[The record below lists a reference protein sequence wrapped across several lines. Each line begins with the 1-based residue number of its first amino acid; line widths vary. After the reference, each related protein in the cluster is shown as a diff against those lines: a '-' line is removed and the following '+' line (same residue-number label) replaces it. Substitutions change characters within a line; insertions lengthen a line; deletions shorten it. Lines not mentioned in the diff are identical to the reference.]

1 MRRTFILSAKPF
13 NCFFSIKNKLL
24 SVKSSFKMEEGRFA
38 KRIGLV
44 EVSKP
49 TGVITHPDLA
59 RRIFE
64 LKIAKLNNKTKKS
77 INLRVL
83 YHDQFNLV

>member
-38 KRIGLV
+38 KRIELV

-49 TGVITHPDLA
+49 IGVIPIRFGLLLE
-59 RRIFE
+59 IGE
-64 LKIAKLNNKTKKS
+64 LF
-77 INLRVL
+77 
-83 YHDQFNLV
+83 D